1 MAEMKSNLSA
11 LMAAFDGKT
20 QNGQILVTRPQL
32 LHKDFTKGKI
42 DFIHCALG
50 IFFISLVHDGYPST
64 LLWTVLPSTD
74 HL

>member
-32 LHKDFTKGKI
+32 LHKDFTEGKV
-42 DFIHCALG
+42 HCW
-50 IFFISLVHDGYPST
+50 IFFNAFV
-64 LLWTVLPSTD
+64 VVC
-74 HL
+74 

>member
-32 LHKDFTKGKI
+32 LHKDFIEGKI
-42 DFIHCALG
+42 DFILCVLG
-50 IFFISLVHDGYPST
+50 IF
-64 LLWTVLPSTD
+64 LLSSADFFLK
-74 HL
+74 